1 MAKVVR
7 GLYRIPGWAYITD
20 GTMTFDI
27 RELDYRAKG
36 HKPDYNKLPSKLDYD
51 AAEAARKAAGKTKN
65 PWP

>member
-36 HKPDYNKLPSKLDYD
+36 HKRDYNKPVSYTHLDVYK
-51 AAEAARKAAGKTKN
+51 RQPYSGLSLFGVLL
-65 PWP
+65 